1 MPTTALASRDLRAPG
16 KSWDVLLGEG
26 ERARST
32 SLKVA
37 AGGGYAA
44 SLTSIFF
51 GSDLA
56 GFGIL
61 ILRTPFDI
69 VASIFDGSMPAGS

>member
-1 MPTTALASRDLRAPG
+1 MRAPRSVCAK

-37 AGGGYAA
+37 TGYAA

-51 GSDLA
+51 GSDFA
-56 GFGIL
+56 GFGIVTF
-61 ILRTPFDI
+61 RTPFDM
-69 VASIFDGSMPAGS
+69 VA